1 MFWYFHCCSAYI
13 RYICFVGP
21 PLSIFNGSNF
31 FYGGGVIIKIK
42 IIQLIIIEL
51 NNLHFVIFFSGIK
64 LKEIRLDQKK
74 LKKKKEK
81 EIRIWE
87 LG

>member
-1 MFWYFHCCSAYI
+1 
-13 RYICFVGP
+13 
-21 PLSIFNGSNF
+21 
-31 FYGGGVIIKIK
+31 
-42 IIQLIIIEL
+42 
-51 NNLHFVIFFSGIK
+51 VIFFSGIK